1 MQTGIKPQVVLVH
14 GIGGP
19 RDVEAERR
27 DWKIALAE
35 GARAAGHADA
45 ISGLTMDWTADT
57 VFAHYAD
64 LFAREGAQGAAV
76 AGLDDEEAAE
86 LTLAVAAE
94 VIEALLASPEYAGD
108 EQLGRLLVQAQPT
121 PVNAEGRPRQDQ
133 GVGASARR
141 ASAVCTKLAR
151 VPGVQKGL
159 RRVSAAQWLGIL
171 SQPGRYLRR
180 KDFATLPDGRS
191 AALDERIRAR
201 VLQHLDPGRPAIV
214 IAHSLGSV
222 VALEALAGYE
232 GRVAL
237 FLTVGSPIAMNAL
250 VWQRLRP
257 SPPAVPRT
265 VERWVD
271 FWDGDDPVV
280 PLRRLTELMAPN
292 AAGVRPEPVPLDSR
306 RLWTHPATDYLRRR
320 EVAAP
325 VMETLARLSAA
336 S

>member
-1 MQTGIKPQVVLVH
+1 MKPQVVLVH

-19 RDVEAERR
+19 REVEAERQ
-27 DWKIALAE
+27 DWKVALAE

-57 VFAHYAD
+57 AFAHYAD
-64 LFAREGAQGAAV
+64 LFARPGAQGSDA
-76 AGLDDEEAAE
+76 AGLDDEGAAE
-86 LTLAVAAE
+86 LTLAVAAD
-94 VIEALLASPEYAGD
+94 VIGALLASPEYAD
-108 EQLGRLLVQAQPT
+108 DKDLERLREQAQPT
-121 PVNAEGRPRQDQ
+121 PLDAAGRPRQHE
-133 GVGASARR
+133 GVGAAARR
-141 ASAVCTKLAR
+141 ASAVCAKLAR
-151 VPGVQKGL
+151 VPGVQLGV
-159 RRVSAAQWLGIL
+159 RRASAAQWLGIL

-180 KDFATLPDGRS
+180 KEFGPLADGRS
-191 AALDERIRAR
+191 APLDERIRAR
-201 VLQHLDPGRPAIV
+201 VLDVLDPGRPAIV

-232 GRVAL
+232 GPVAL
-237 FLTVGSPIAMNAL
+237 FVTVGSPIAMNAL
-250 VWQRLRP
+250 IWQRLRP
-257 SPPAVPRT
+257 TPPAVPRT

-280 PLRRLTELMAPN
+280 PLRRLTDLVAPN
-292 AAGVRPEPVPLDSR
+292 AAGVRPEPVPLTSR
-306 RLWTHPATDYLRRR
+306 MLWTHPATDYLRRR

>member
-1 MQTGIKPQVVLVH
+1 MRTGIKPQVVLVH

-19 RDVEAERR
+19 REVEAERR
-27 DWKIALAE
+27 EWKTALAE

-45 ISGLTMDWTADT
+45 ISGLTMDWSADT
-57 VFAHYAD
+57 GFAHYAD
-64 LFAREGAQGAAV
+64 LFARKGAQGADA
-76 AGLDDEEAAE
+76 AGLDDEEVAE
-86 LTLAVAAE
+86 LTLAVVSE
-94 VIEALLASPEYAGD
+94 VIEALLASPQYASD
-108 EQLGRLLVQAQPT
+108 AQLKRLLVQAQPT
-121 PVNAEGRPRQDQ
+121 PVNPAGLPKVDEGI
-133 GVGASARR
+133 GALARR

-151 VPGVQKGL
+151 VPGVQPGL
-159 RRVSAAQWLGIL
+159 QRISAAQSLGIL

-180 KDFATLPDGRS
+180 KEFAPLPDGRS
-191 AALDERIRAR
+191 ASLDERIRAR
-201 VLQHLDPGRPAIV
+201 VLEQLDVRRPAIV

-237 FLTVGSPIAMNAL
+237 FVTVGSPIAMNAL
-250 VWQRLRP
+250 IWQRLRP
-257 SPPAVPRT
+257 NPPAVPRT

-271 FWDGDDPVV
+271 FWDSDDPVV

-292 AAGVRPEPVPLDSR
+292 AAGVRPEPVPLASR
-306 RLWTHPATDYLRRR
+306 RLWTHPATDYLRRG